1 MYFIYWCELKIS
13 FDRNVGKSFGYM
25 IYRVVVELKFLKIQV
40 VREYLSLKKVLEI
53 LVKFLIVLVWSIF
66 FSVKLFC

>member
-1 MYFIYWCELKIS
+1 
-13 FDRNVGKSFGYM
+13 M
-25 IYRVVVELKFLKIQV
+25 IYRVVVELKFLKIQI
-40 VREYLSLKKVLEI
+40 VREYLSLEKVLEI

>member
-1 MYFIYWCELKIS
+1 
-13 FDRNVGKSFGYM
+13 M

-40 VREYLSLKKVLEI
+40 VREYLSFKKVLEI

>member
-1 MYFIYWCELKIS
+1 
-13 FDRNVGKSFGYM
+13 M

-40 VREYLSLKKVLEI
+40 VREYLSLKNVLEI
-53 LVKFLIVLVWSIF
+53 LVKYLIVLVWSIF